1 MQNSNCVHFKK
12 MALSPLIGVATPFR
26 LNEEPIIAV
35 DFGGS
40 LIKVVYLENATEPVD
55 SMFNIGI

>member
-1 MQNSNCVHFKK
+1 